1 MRTKGSQSK
10 LMKIITMPA
19 RVLKKGKDMYVRS
32 MMDFAQ
38 KPRYSSSSS
47 STKAPLKTGQGVSG
61 LPKSFS
67 TSVTTTRS
75 TNYEENEDLREL
87 IRANSTAHNNNS
99 MSLDVEGYLKQLIE
113 EQKLTRQKLYN
124 DHSVDQN
131 INSKM
136 AKGVPRS
143 HSVGLGR
150 IDEGKACEFDEEE
163 EEEVDEDSVKKP
175 EVMLRS
181 RSHAVG
187 IANRNKSL
195 VF

>member
-1 MRTKGSQSK
+1 
-10 LMKIITMPA
+10 MPA

-32 MMDFAQ
+32 MMDFAS
-38 KPRYSSSSS
+38 KPRYSSSSTTTKS
-47 STKAPLKTGQGVSG
+47 SAKTVSG

-67 TSVTTTRS
+67 TSVTATRS
-75 TNYEENEDLREL
+75 TTYEQNDDLREL
-87 IRANSTAHNNNS
+87 IRASSTTHNNNT
-99 MSLDVEGYLKQLIE
+99 MSLDVEAYLKQLIE

-124 DHSVDQN
+124 NDSVDQN
-131 INSKM
+131 VNSKL

-163 EEEVDEDSVKKP
+163 EEEEGAMDEDSVKKQP
-175 EVMLRS
+175 QPQVMLRS

>member
-1 MRTKGSQSK
+1 
-10 LMKIITMPA
+10 MPA

-38 KPRYSSSSS
+38 KPRYSNSS
-47 STKAPLKTGQGVSG
+47 STKAPLKTGPAAVSG

-75 TNYEENEDLREL
+75 TNYDENDDFREL
-87 IRANSTAHNNNS
+87 IRASSTTHNNNT
-99 MSLDVEGYLKQLIE
+99 MNLDVEGYLKQLIE

-124 DHSVDQN
+124 DHLVDPN
-131 INSKM
+131 FNSKV

-163 EEEVDEDSVKKP
+163 EEAVDDEDSVKKP
-175 EVMLRS
+175 QVISRS

-187 IANRNKSL
+187 IASRNESL

>member
-19 RVLKKGKDMYVRS
+19 RVLKKGKDMYIRS

-38 KPRYSSSSS
+38 KPRYSSSS
-47 STKAPLKTGQGVSG
+47 TKAPLKTGQAVSG

-75 TNYEENEDLREL
+75 SNYEENDDLREL
-87 IRANSTAHNNNS
+87 IRANTTTRNNNS

-124 DHSVDQN
+124 DHSVDEN
-131 INSKM
+131 INSKL

-163 EEEVDEDSVKKP
+163 EGVDEEDSVKKP